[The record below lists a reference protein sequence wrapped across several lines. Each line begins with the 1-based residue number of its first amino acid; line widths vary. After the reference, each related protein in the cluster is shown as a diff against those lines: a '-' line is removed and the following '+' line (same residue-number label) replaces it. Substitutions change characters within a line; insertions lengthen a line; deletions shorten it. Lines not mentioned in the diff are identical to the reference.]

1 MMEAQRFPEDFNGI
15 VAGAPAFD
23 WTGIAANAVTI
34 QKTLYPSS
42 EHLDQTALDKEA
54 LKKLQQAILDQ
65 CDAQD
70 GLKDGVVQD
79 PPSTHF
85 DLSKVPGL
93 TDEQRKAIEAIYAG
107 VRNDK
112 GPIYP
117 GYTPGAECDPDQWIA
132 WIVGPAPSLAK
143 DHAPDLMFAF
153 GTQIFK
159 YLIFNNPDW
168 NYSTYDL
175 SNFAGDARLAASYLN
190 ATNANLD
197 GLKGR
202 KGKLIIW
209 HGWADPALP
218 AQATVDYFRKLQAR
232 DPDAGEYCRLF
243 MVPGCLHCGGG
254 PGASEVDW
262 LSVIVEWVE
271 HGAAPAKVIASKR
284 SHGKIETTRPLFSYP
299 TTAIYKGSGDP
310 ASADSFVAKQAP

>member
-1 MMEAQRFPEDFNGI
+1 
-15 VAGAPAFD
+15 V
-23 WTGIAANAVTI
+23 
-34 QKTLYPSS
+34 S
-42 EHLDQTALDKEA
+42 
-54 LKKLQQAILDQ
+54 
-65 CDAQD
+65 
-70 GLKDGVVQD
+70 
-79 PPSTHF
+79 
-85 DLSKVPGL
+85 GL

-107 VRNDK
+107 AHNDK

-117 GYTPGAECDPDQWIA
+117 GYTPGAECDPDQWLA
-132 WIVGPAPSLAK
+132 WIVGPSPGLVK

-159 YLIFNNPDW
+159 YLVFNNPDW

-175 SNFAGDARLAASYLN
+175 SNFSSDTRLAASYLN

-197 GLKGR
+197 GFKGR

-218 AQATVDYFRKLQAR
+218 PQATVDYYRQLQTR
-232 DPDAGEYCRLF
+232 DPNVKDYCRLF

-271 HGAAPAKVIASKR
+271 HGTAPDRVIATKSD
-284 SHGKIETTRPLFSYP
+284 HGNIEMSRPLYSYP
-299 TTAIYKGSGDP
+299 TTVIYKGSGDP
-310 ASADSFVAKQAP
+310 ASADSFVVKRASGTPH